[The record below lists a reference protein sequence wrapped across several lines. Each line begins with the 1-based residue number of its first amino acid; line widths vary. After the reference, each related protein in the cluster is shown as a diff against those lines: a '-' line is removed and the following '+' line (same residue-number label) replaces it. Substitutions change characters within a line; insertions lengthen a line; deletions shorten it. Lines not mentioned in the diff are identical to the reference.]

1 MDLLRL
7 FSLSAIVLSV
17 ASCVLVYVLHR
28 QTTARL
34 NALTQANMGITQ
46 TIHKLVSLNMNPQN
60 EQLGNANGNNAI
72 SQNENDLEVAERI
85 IVSDDESESDG
96 DISDNSDSDSDIDSV
111 SDDSDNEQ
119 VSNDVN
125 DSDDSDNDNESND
138 GEDDSDKQV
147 HMVSLDMEKGN
158 ILGKFKV
165 DDSDDE
171 SDYESDVIDDDI
183 NDGDSDVNEG
193 DDEADSESTPTNN
206 DLTNTDVDE
215 SIDVEEVNA
224 INNENIVVS
233 KENHNEDN
241 IETIELDDND
251 RINTNANLSNIMNM
265 NMNSIDIDPST
276 VQELTDLLIE
286 PLKSSG
292 AAVSVSVSMSGANN
306 AEALRQFK
314 VEELRRMAIENLNIS
329 EEQAKKMK
337 KAKLIER
344 LTQ

>member
-7 FSLSAIVLSV
+7 LSLSAIVLSV

-125 DSDDSDNDNESND
+125 DSDDSDNESN
-138 GEDDSDKQV
+138 EDDSDKQV

-215 SIDVEEVNA
+215 SIDVEEVNV

-251 RINTNANLSNIMNM
+251 RINTTANLSNIMNM
-265 NMNSIDIDPST
+265 NMNNIDIDPST

-292 AAVSVSVSMSGANN
+292 AAVSVSVSMSGSNN